1 MYKNRYPTGKAVK
14 KLRLQDRDMTDYE
27 DLLEKGMEEVPEVE
41 EQGERFEVP
50 VAETKKSGSNT
61 VIENFKEIVEAFG
74 REQKHVSKYIQN
86 ELGTAGHVDGGDLV
100 LNGEFRRGSVQAKVQ
115 QYADEY
121 VFCPKC
127 ERPDTE
133 IVKEKGVEIM
143 KCQACG
149 ARTPLEG

>member
-1 MYKNRYPTGKAVK
+1 
-14 KLRLQDRDMTDYE
+14 
-27 DLLEKGMEEVPEVE
+27 MEEVPEVE
-41 EQGERFEVP
+41 DSEERFEVP
-50 VAETKKSGSNT
+50 VAETRKSGSKT
-61 VIENFKEIVEAFG
+61 VIENFSEIAEAFS
-74 REQKHVSKYIQN
+74 RDEKQLSKYIQD
-86 ELGTAGHVDGGDLV
+86 ELGTAGHVENGELV
-100 LNGEFRRGSVQAKVQ
+100 LNGEFRRGNVQAKVQ
-115 QYADEY
+115 QYAEEY

>member
-1 MYKNRYPTGKAVK
+1 M
-14 KLRLQDRDMTDYE
+14 D
-27 DLLEKGMEEVPEVE
+27 EVPEVDDK
-41 EQGERFEVP
+41 QERFEVP
-50 VAETKKSGSNT
+50 VADTKKSGSST
-61 VIENFKEIVEAFG
+61 VITNFKKIVEAFS
-74 REQKHVSKYIQN
+74 RDKKRVSKYIQN
-86 ELGTAGHVDGGDLV
+86 ELGTAGHIDGNDLV
-100 LNGEFRRGSVQAKVQ
+100 LNGEFRRGNVQAKVQ
-115 QYADEY
+115 QFADEY

>member
-1 MYKNRYPTGKAVK
+1 
-14 KLRLQDRDMTDYE
+14 MTDNYE

-41 EQGERFEVP
+41 EKTERFEVP
-50 VAETKKSGSNT
+50 VADTKKSGSST
-61 VIENFKEIVEAFG
+61 VITNFKQIVEAFS
-74 REQKHVSKYIQN
+74 RDEKRVSKYLQN
-86 ELGTAGHVDGGDLV
+86 ELGTAGHVDGDDLV
-100 LNGEFRRGSVQAKVQ
+100 LNGEFRRGNVQAKVQ
-115 QYADEY
+115 QFAEEY

-149 ARTPLEG
+149 ARTSLEG

>member
-1 MYKNRYPTGKAVK
+1 
-14 KLRLQDRDMTDYE
+14 MTNYE

-41 EQGERFEVP
+41 ESAERFEVP
-50 VAETKKSGSNT
+50 VADTKKSGSKT
-61 VIENFKEIVEAFG
+61 VITNFSEIVDAFG

-86 ELGTAGHVDGGDLV
+86 ELGTAGHVDSNELV
-100 LNGEFRRGSVQAKVQ
+100 LNGEFRRGNVQAKVQ